1 MALRPQQIGPLL
13 AVGLVVVVLVLVCV
27 GALLGVMG
35 SDTEEGVSGGQG
47 PAGGEEASPDD
58 PSEDGASGVT
68 SYSSERGP
76 SEEAAEILRSYEDQ
90 GDCLLREAGFID
102 LFGNAWTCTV
112 QGPGWVEVCLVSGS
126 EGVGVDGESDVRIIR
141 MDAEEWERAYGQA
154 AG

>member
-1 MALRPQQIGPLL
+1 MALRPQQISPLL

-27 GALLGVMG
+27 GALLGAMG

-58 PSEDGASGVT
+58 PSEDGVSGVT